1 MTPLEKLICMIP
13 LNGDGVFDG
22 LLMIP
27 LIGDGFFEGSV
38 KGTGA
43 LGTS

>member
-1 MTPLEKLICMIP
+1 MIP